1 MIRPKW
7 DFVQHLD
14 ALSYIRA
21 ISSFVHM
28 KNLLIKKYGEEK
40 RWVNWKLQTRGG
52 KQTKIPYSAL
62 TGKMAS
68 STDPKTW
75 TTAKEALT
83 KSDNIGIILHDKKL
97 ICIDIDHVIENKK
110 IVGEEKE
117 KIAELILEAD
127 TYTEISQSGTGL
139 HLFFESEQPI
149 TIKHNKKA
157 PFEVYSTGRYIAVT
171 GTTYGSN
178 KPVRTVSLEQA
189 LAIIELAIPQSEE
202 IVQSEQKDNKE
213 QSSTSYFKD
222 DTTLLERMF
231 ASKNGEKIKRLCE
244 GDLSDYKNDSST
256 GDMALCSHLAFWSGK
271 DAVQIERIWLASPL
285 GQRKKTVERA
295 DYRSRTI
302 TNAIKK
308 CKEVYE
314 PPEASKL
321 DLLYATDDKGKRTY
335 INNTENI
342 YRVLRDHKNF
352 IGRFRYDEFKITF
365 ELDGRPW
372 DTTDIIQIQTEIS
385 VLFPPFTKVTKGMV
399 EDAMFKIAKECKY
412 DSAKHYVTSIVWDK
426 KARLDTWLSSV
437 YGVENDEYHR
447 AVASNWM
454 KGLVKRIIEPGC
466 KFDYVLVL
474 EGEQGVKKSTSLAIL
489 GGEWHVETTMSTD
502 NKDFFM
508 QFSGKTIIEF
518 SEGETLSRT
527 EVKRMKAI
535 ITNQVDRYRVPYE
548 RMTQD
553 FPRRCVF
560 AMTTNQTEYL
570 KDETGNRRWLPVK
583 VVKEEAD
590 VEWLKENR
598 DQLYAEAYHRAI
610 VLKENAYEF
619 PKEATLEA
627 QMARMIHDPNED
639 LIVDWYHNEL
649 KIYEREK
656 NGITIHMAY
665 SQAIHR
671 NNPAKPLDRY
681 HEMMISEVFRN
692 NLNLEK
698 RRIREGGALV
708 NKYFPKVMSTPSE
721 LQEKLAE
728 ENNSLF

>member
-1 MIRPKW
+1 MCNGCLLFLILEL
-7 DFVQHLD
+7 FAHC
-14 ALSYIRA
+14 I
-21 ISSFVHM
+21 IM

-40 RWVNWKLQTRGG
+40 RWVNWKLEERKG
-52 KQTKIPYSAL
+52 KQTKVPYSAI

-68 STDPKTW
+68 STDSKTW
-75 TTAKEALT
+75 TTAKEALA
-83 KSDNIGIILHDKKL
+83 KNDHLGIILHDKL
-97 ICIDIDHVIENKK
+97 LVCIDIDHVIENKK
-110 IVGEEKE
+110 IVGEYQEQ
-117 KIAELILEAD
+117 IAELILTAD

-139 HLFFESEQPI
+139 HIFFATTEPI
-149 TIKHNKKA
+149 EIEHNKKA
-157 PFEVYSTGRYIAVT
+157 PFEVYSSGRYIAVT
-171 GTTYGSN
+171 GNNYG
-178 KPVRTVSLEQA
+178 KAKEVRTLTSDEAKIL
-189 LAIIELAIPQSEE
+189 IELAIPQQEE
-202 IVQSEQKDNKE
+202 RREPDRGAGTVSISQ
-213 QSSTSYFKD
+213 SYFPD
-222 DTTLLERMF
+222 DTSLLERMF

-244 GDLSDYKNDSST
+244 GDLSDYKNDGST

-271 DAVQIERIWLASPL
+271 DAAQIERIWLASPL

-302 TNAIKK
+302 ANAIKK

-321 DLLYATDDKGKRTY
+321 DLLYSTDDKGKRTY
-335 INNTENI
+335 ISNTENI

-365 ELDGRPW
+365 EIDGRPW
-372 DTTDIIQIQTEIS
+372 ENTDIIEVQTQIS
-385 VLFPPFTKVTKGMV
+385 VLFPPFAKVGKNMV
-399 EDAMFKIAKECKY
+399 EDAMFKIAKECRY
-412 DSAKHYVTSIVWDK
+412 DSAKQYVTSIVWDK

-437 YGVENDEYHR
+437 YGVADDEYHR

-489 GGEWHVETTMSTD
+489 GGQWHVETTMSTD

-590 VEWLKENR
+590 VEWLKEHR

-639 LIVDWYHNEL
+639 LIIDWYHNEV
-649 KIYEREK
+649 KILEK
-656 NGITIHMAY
+656 EKQGVTIHAAY

-681 HEMMISEVFRN
+681 HEMMIGEVFRN

-698 RRIREGGALV
+698 RRIREGGALI

-728 ENNSLF
+728 EKNSLF